1 MSLREDL
8 RDLNARLEPDDAPPW
23 AEVLGAVLPA
33 FIAIRGG
40 LHAATALVAGD
51 LTDEAIDPHLTG
63 HGLTL
68 ASPVVGLRGHRF
80 DRVARY
86 VVGVVGV
93 GGYHMIGFSA
103 IGHPLPRA
111 WLMLNVLAC
120 AADPALYGIDRLR
133 TRYNITLTPMLRPT
147 ANATDG
153 GTDR

>member
-8 RDLNARLEPDDAPPW
+8 RDLNARLEPDDAPLW

-33 FIAIRGG
+33 FVAIRGG
-40 LHAATALVAGD
+40 LHAGSALVGAD
-51 LTDEAIDPHLTG
+51 LTGEAIDPHLTG

-68 ASPVVGLRGHRF
+68 ASPVAGLRGHRF

-86 VVGVVGV
+86 LVAVVGV
-93 GGYHMIGFSA
+93 GGYHIIGFSA
-103 IGHPLPRA
+103 IGHPLPRS
-111 WLMLNVLAC
+111 WLLLNVLAC

-133 TRYNITLTPMLRPT
+133 TRYDYDSTTMFRPT
-147 ANATDG
+147 GTDG